1 MSVFEILYISVIRME
16 NSKKIIDALND
27 ANIAYEHHTHAPLH
41 NVLDRKPLGLDFG
54 GYTCKNLLITT
65 RNEAR
70 FLLCMLPADKEA
82 DLKAMRDEFHTA
94 RLCFA
99 SDEALLSLLDQVKGS
114 VGVLSAINDSDNR
127 VEIVLDSA
135 LKDAARIAMHPG
147 VITETVVM
155 SGSELERFVLGL
167 GKSLHYFDF

>member
-1 MSVFEILYISVIRME
+1 ME
-16 NSKKIIDALND
+16 NSKKILDALLS
-27 ANIAYEHHTHAPLH
+27 AGIKYEHYTHRALT
-41 NVLDRKPLGLDFG
+41 NVLDRKPLGLDYG

-70 FLLCMLPADKEA
+70 FLLCMLPAEKEA
-82 DLKAMRDEFHTA
+82 DLKAMRDRFQTA

-99 SDEALLSLLDQVKGS
+99 SDEALLRLLDQVKGS
-114 VGVLSAINDSDNR
+114 VGVLSAINDPGNT
-127 VEIVLDSA
+127 VEIVLDSE
-135 LKDAARIAMHPG
+135 LKNAGRIAMHPG
-147 VITETVVM
+147 VITETVVL